1 MIQKFSL
8 PENLRFVSQVL
19 TADSPMFAA
28 EIRKKRIMQMR
39 GYPRWRWH
47 LDGVSRTRF

>member
-1 MIQKFSL
+1 
-8 PENLRFVSQVL
+8 
-19 TADSPMFAA
+19 MFAA

-47 LDGVSRTRF
+47 LDEAFVKINGKLCYLYGRLSHCKPISI